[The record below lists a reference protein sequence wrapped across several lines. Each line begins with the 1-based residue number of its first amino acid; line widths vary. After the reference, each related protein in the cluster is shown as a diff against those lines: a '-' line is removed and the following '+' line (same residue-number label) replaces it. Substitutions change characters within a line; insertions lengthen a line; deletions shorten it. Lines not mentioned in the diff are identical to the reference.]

1 MLELKEPCIQDQQ
14 WVNALLEQANQKQTL
29 FSCDLPF
36 GSTFIWRG
44 MYHIRI
50 GRYKQF
56 YLRAYGNEPGKIRFA
71 YPIGDGD
78 IQEVLAQML
87 LYAKQVHKELAL
99 VGLTAQQTQQVEA
112 LYPGE
117 FVFAS
122 NRAYAEYIYYS
133 QDLAELK
140 GRKYHGKRSHI
151 CRFKNMYAYTFEPIT
166 EANKE
171 DALHVAKQW
180 CSENVLGR
188 DNGLS
193 HEVCAIREAFKY
205 YDTLGFRGALIRV
218 DGIPVAMTAG
228 EPLNDE
234 VFVVHFE
241 KALSG
246 YEGLYAAINHF
257 FAQTLTKY
265 KYINREEDLGIEGLR
280 RAKLSYRPCILLE
293 EYEGVLERDKI
304 YAACGRANGAVQG
317 AV

>member
-133 QDLAELK
+133 QDLAELRVGNIMGNAIIFPVLK
-140 GRKYHGKRSHI
+140 TCTPIRLNRSQ
-151 CRFKNMYAYTFEPIT
+151 
-166 EANKE
+166 
-171 DALHVAKQW
+171 KQIKKMHCTW
-180 CSENVLGR
+180 PSSGAVKMCLAV
-188 DNGLS
+188 
-193 HEVCAIREAFKY
+193 IM
-205 YDTLGFRGALIRV
+205 GFRMRFARSVKRLSIMIRLDSGAL
-218 DGIPVAMTAG
+218 
-228 EPLNDE
+228 
-234 VFVVHFE
+234 
-241 KALSG
+241 
-246 YEGLYAAINHF
+246 
-257 FAQTLTKY
+257 
-265 KYINREEDLGIEGLR
+265 
-280 RAKLSYRPCILLE
+280 
-293 EYEGVLERDKI
+293 
-304 YAACGRANGAVQG
+304 
-317 AV
+317 